1 MGNRVKL
8 GYRQVEMVGPY
19 NGFPNQGKIR
29 GHRFHYSDI
38 VDAEGNLLE
47 ITPTFPEHIQIRE
60 QLRFN
65 YNLRGWNNHQI
76 WEGYQV
82 YNVLASYVHLHF
94 GSNPTFAQQFVQC
107 CRP

>member
-19 NGFPNQGKIR
+19 NGFPNQEKIR

-38 VDAEGNLLE
+38 VNAKGNLLE
-47 ITPTFPEHIQIRE
+47 ITPTSPEHTSRAPLQ
-60 QLRFN
+60 FN
-65 YNLRGWNNHQI
+65 YKLTGWNQHQT

-82 YNVLASYVHLHF
+82 HNVLASYVHLHF
-94 GSNPTFAQQFVQC
+94 GSNPTFAQKFVQY
-107 CRP
+107 CRS